1 MFRKSGNERGEI
13 SAMGVIDEVKDRI
26 DVIEIVGE
34 TVKLRKS
41 GKNYTGFC
49 PFHPNTRT
57 PSFAVFPESGTWRCF
72 GACNEGGDVFSF
84 VMKKEGW
91 DFPETLRYLAERAG
105 VELTPQTPDQEAQ
118 DDANDRLRELLEAA
132 STVYRHNLMQSEA
145 GKPALAY
152 LRSRGM
158 TDASLEAFGVG
169 FALDSWDASTSHLQE
184 RGYQAQEQIDA
195 GLASERDSGG
205 IFDRFRGR
213 IVFPIRDARGRMAG
227 FGARTLDPEGVPKY
241 LNSPQSVLFD
251 KGRLLYGLDQARIA
265 IRREDRAVIVE
276 GYMDVIGLHQ
286 AGYENAV
293 SPMGTALTEHQLRQL
308 KRYSRRIILALD
320 ADAAGSQ
327 ATLRGLDVAR
337 DTLDREAE
345 PVFNSRGLVRYEGRL
360 DADLRIVSLPEGL
373 DPDEIVLD
381 EPQAWPK
388 LLEGAQTIVDYVLD
402 VSVAGVDIED
412 PKGKAQVAQQ
422 VLPLIEDVANPVER
436 EAYRQKLARR
446 LKVDERSLQ
455 SWRRPSGRKVSPAGE
470 DQAGEVV
477 DIRAASDVAMV
488 ERFCLGVLLNEPG
501 LLFRVDRAFQ
511 TLEMARPGKDD
522 FSSAE
527 RQLIFASIRE
537 ALSQDEVEAV
547 GYWQESLPP
556 ALREAAQA
564 FQELAGDLDSNLPRV
579 IEEVLANFFR
589 LRKRSLDA
597 SLTNLRFQLE
607 ALQEVAGEEYDRDA
621 MWQVTRRVQELAD
634 QRERLDRALVRGPG
648 TLSVP
653 AST

>member
-1 MFRKSGNERGEI
+1 
-13 SAMGVIDEVKDRI
+13 MGVIDEVKDRI
-26 DVIEIVGE
+26 DVVEIVGE

-72 GACNEGGDVFSF
+72 GACNEGGDIFSF

-91 DFPETLRYLAERAG
+91 DFPEALRYLAERAG
-105 VELTPQTPDQEAQ
+105 VEITPQSPEQEAQ
-118 DDANDRLRELLEAA
+118 DEAHDRLRELLEAA
-132 STVYRHNLMQSEA
+132 ATFFRHNLTQSEA
-145 GKPALAY
+145 GKPALEY
-152 LRSRGM
+152 LRSRGI
-158 TDASLEAFGVG
+158 TDASLETFGVG
-169 FALDSWDASTSHLQE
+169 FALDSWDAATRHLVE
-184 RGYQAQEQIDA
+184 RGYQEQEQVEA
-195 GLASERDSGG
+195 GIASERDSGG
-205 IFDRFRGR
+205 VFDRFRGR

-227 FGARTLDPEGVPKY
+227 FGARTMDPEGVPKY
-241 LNSPQSVLFD
+241 LNSPQNVLFD
-251 KGRLLYGLDQARIA
+251 KGHLLYGLDQARIA

-360 DADLRIVSLPEGL
+360 DADLRIISLPEGL

-381 EPQAWPK
+381 DPEAWPK

-402 VSVAGVDIED
+402 VSAAEVDLDD

-422 VLPLIEDVANPVER
+422 VLPLIEDVANSVER

-455 SWRRPSGRKVSPAGE
+455 SWRRPTGRKVGQTAG
-470 DQAGEVV
+470 DQQGEVSQ
-477 DIRAASDVAMV
+477 ISATSDVAMV
-488 ERFCLGVLLNEPG
+488 ERFCLGVLLNEPHM
-501 LLFRVDRAFQ
+501 LFRIDRAFQ
-511 TLEMARPGKDD
+511 TLEMVKPGKDD

-537 ALSQDEVEAV
+537 ALSQDEIDAV
-547 GYWQESLPP
+547 RFWQQSLSP
-556 ALREAAQA
+556 ALREAAEA
-564 FQELAGDLDSNLPRV
+564 FQLIAADLDSNLPRV
-579 IEEVLANFFR
+579 VEEILANFYR
-589 LRKRSLDA
+589 LRKRSLDGT
-597 SLTNLRFQLE
+597 LTNLRFQLE
-607 ALQEVAGEEYDRDA
+607 SLQEQEGESHDRET
-621 MWQVTRRVQELAD
+621 MWQITRRVQELAD
-634 QRERLDRALVRGPG
+634 QRETLDRALVRGPG
-648 TLSVP
+648 ALSAQ
-653 AST
+653 ASL

>member
-1 MFRKSGNERGEI
+1 
-13 SAMGVIDEVKDRI
+13 MGVIDEVKDRI
-26 DVIEIVGE
+26 DVVEIVGE

-72 GACNEGGDVFSF
+72 GACNEGGDIFSF

-91 DFPETLRYLAERAG
+91 DFPEALRYLAERAG
-105 VELTPQTPDQEAQ
+105 VEITPQSPEQEAQ
-118 DDANDRLRELLEAA
+118 DEAHDRLCELLEAA
-132 STVYRHNLMQSEA
+132 ATFFRHNLTQSEA
-145 GKPALAY
+145 GKPALEY
-152 LRSRGM
+152 LRSRGI
-158 TDASLEAFGVG
+158 TDASLETFGVG
-169 FALDSWDASTSHLQE
+169 FALDSWDAATRHLVE
-184 RGYQAQEQIDA
+184 RGYQEQEQVEA
-195 GLASERDSGG
+195 GIASERDSGG
-205 IFDRFRGR
+205 VFDRFRGR

-227 FGARTLDPEGVPKY
+227 FGARTMDPEGVPKY
-241 LNSPQSVLFD
+241 LNSPQNVLFD
-251 KGRLLYGLDQARIA
+251 KGHLLYGLDQARIA

-360 DADLRIVSLPEGL
+360 DADLRIISLPEGL

-381 EPQAWPK
+381 DPEAWPK

-402 VSVAGVDIED
+402 VSAAEVDLDD

-422 VLPLIEDVANPVER
+422 VLPLIEDVANSVER

-455 SWRRPSGRKVSPAGE
+455 SWRRPTGRKVGQTAG
-470 DQAGEVV
+470 DQQGEVSK
-477 DIRAASDVAMV
+477 ISATSDVAMV
-488 ERFCLGVLLNEPG
+488 ERFCLGVLLNEPHM
-501 LLFRVDRAFQ
+501 LFRIDRAFQ
-511 TLEMARPGKDD
+511 TLEMVKPGKDD

-537 ALSQDEVEAV
+537 ALSQDEIDAV
-547 GYWQESLPP
+547 RFWQQSLSP
-556 ALREAAQA
+556 ALREAAEA
-564 FQELAGDLDSNLPRV
+564 FQLIAADLDSNLPRV
-579 IEEVLANFFR
+579 VEEILANFYR
-589 LRKRSLDA
+589 LRKRSLDGT
-597 SLTNLRFQLE
+597 LTNLRFQLE
-607 ALQEVAGEEYDRDA
+607 SLQEQEGESHDRET
-621 MWQVTRRVQELAD
+621 MWQITRRVQELAD
-634 QRERLDRALVRGPG
+634 QRETLDRALVRGPG
-648 TLSVP
+648 ALSAQ
-653 AST
+653 ASL

>member
-1 MFRKSGNERGEI
+1 
-13 SAMGVIDEVKDRI
+13 MGVIDEVKDRI
-26 DVIEIVGE
+26 DVVEIVGE

-72 GACNEGGDVFSF
+72 GACNEGGDIFSF

-91 DFPETLRYLAERAG
+91 DFPEALRYLAERAG
-105 VELTPQTPDQEAQ
+105 VEITPQSPEQEAQ
-118 DDANDRLRELLEAA
+118 DEAHDRLCELLEAA
-132 STVYRHNLMQSEA
+132 ATFFRHNLTQSEA
-145 GKPALAY
+145 GKPALEY
-152 LRSRGM
+152 LRSRGI
-158 TDASLEAFGVG
+158 TDASLETFGVG
-169 FALDSWDASTSHLQE
+169 FALDSWDAATRHLVE
-184 RGYQAQEQIDA
+184 RGYQEQEQVEA
-195 GLASERDSGG
+195 GIASERDSGG
-205 IFDRFRGR
+205 VFDRFRGR

-227 FGARTLDPEGVPKY
+227 FGARTMDPEGVPKY
-241 LNSPQSVLFD
+241 LNSPQNVLFD
-251 KGRLLYGLDQARIA
+251 KGHLLYGLDQARIA

-360 DADLRIVSLPEGL
+360 DADLRIISLPEGL

-381 EPQAWPK
+381 DPDAWPK

-402 VSVAGVDIED
+402 VSAAEVDLDD

-422 VLPLIEDVANPVER
+422 VLPLIEDVANSVER

-455 SWRRPSGRKVSPAGE
+455 SWRRPTGRKVGQTAG
-470 DQAGEVV
+470 DQQGEVSK
-477 DIRAASDVAMV
+477 ISATSDVAMV
-488 ERFCLGVLLNEPG
+488 ERFCLGVLLNEPHM
-501 LLFRVDRAFQ
+501 LFRIDRAFQ
-511 TLEMARPGKDD
+511 TLEMVKPGKDD

-537 ALSQDEVEAV
+537 ALSQDEIDAV
-547 GYWQESLPP
+547 RFWQQSLSP
-556 ALREAAQA
+556 ALREAAEA
-564 FQELAGDLDSNLPRV
+564 FQLIAADLDSNLPRV
-579 IEEVLANFFR
+579 VEEILANFYR
-589 LRKRSLDA
+589 LRKRSLDGT
-597 SLTNLRFQLE
+597 LTNLRFQLE
-607 ALQEVAGEEYDRDA
+607 SLQEQEGESHDRET
-621 MWQVTRRVQELAD
+621 MWQITRRVQELAD
-634 QRERLDRALVRGPG
+634 QRETLDRALVRGPG
-648 TLSVP
+648 ALSAQ
-653 AST
+653 ASL

>member
-1 MFRKSGNERGEI
+1 
-13 SAMGVIDEVKDRI
+13 MGVIDEVKDRI
-26 DVIEIVGE
+26 DVVEIVGE

-72 GACNEGGDVFSF
+72 GACNEGGDIFSF

-91 DFPETLRYLAERAG
+91 DFPEALRYLAERAG
-105 VELTPQTPDQEAQ
+105 VEITPQSPEQEAQ
-118 DDANDRLRELLEAA
+118 DEAHDRLRELLEAA
-132 STVYRHNLMQSEA
+132 ATFFRHNLTQSEA
-145 GKPALAY
+145 GKPALEY
-152 LRSRGM
+152 LRSRGI
-158 TDASLEAFGVG
+158 TDASLETFGVG
-169 FALDSWDASTSHLQE
+169 FALDSWDAATRHLVE
-184 RGYQAQEQIDA
+184 RGYQEQEQVEA
-195 GLASERDSGG
+195 GIASERDSGG
-205 IFDRFRGR
+205 VFDRFRGR

-227 FGARTLDPEGVPKY
+227 FGARTMDPEGVPKY
-241 LNSPQSVLFD
+241 LNSPQNVLFD
-251 KGRLLYGLDQARIA
+251 KGRLLYGLDQARTA

-360 DADLRIVSLPEGL
+360 DADLRIISLPEGL

-381 EPQAWPK
+381 DPEAWPK

-402 VSVAGVDIED
+402 VSAAEVDLDD

-455 SWRRPSGRKVSPAGE
+455 SWRRPTGRKVGQTAG
-470 DQAGEVV
+470 DQQGEVSQ
-477 DIRAASDVAMV
+477 ISATSDVAMV
-488 ERFCLGVLLNEPG
+488 ERFCLGVLLNEPN
-501 LLFRVDRAFQ
+501 LLFRIDRAFQ
-511 TLEMARPGKDD
+511 TLEMAKPGKDD

-537 ALSQDEVEAV
+537 ALSQDEIDAV
-547 GYWQESLPP
+547 RFWQQSLSP
-556 ALREAAQA
+556 ALREAAEA
-564 FQELAGDLDSNLPRV
+564 FQLIAADLDSNLPRV
-579 IEEVLANFFR
+579 VEEILANFYR
-589 LRKRSLDA
+589 LRKRSLDGT
-597 SLTNLRFQLE
+597 LTNLRFQLE
-607 ALQEVAGEEYDRDA
+607 SLQEQEGESHDRET
-621 MWQVTRRVQELAD
+621 MWQITRRVQELAD
-634 QRERLDRALVRGPG
+634 QRETLDRALVRGPG
-648 TLSVP
+648 ALSAQ
-653 AST
+653 ASL